1 MKIQLKVNCCD
12 EGSDCCKED
21 NSKQIT
27 IDFLYLDLSVC
38 ERCQSSSQNLD
49 EAMILLTPIFNKL
62 GYKTKVNRIN
72 VNSEVLAKHY
82 KFKSSPTI
90 RVNNDDIELEV
101 KEDNC
106 KSCGELCGDMFD
118 CRVFTYNGLEYHE
131 PPVQM
136 IIESILKN
144 IYFPPHKKDSEH
156 YDVPD
161 NLLKFYRNVNK
172 I

>member
-1 MKIQLKVNCCD
+1 MKIQLKVNCCG
-12 EGSDCCKED
+12 EGSDCCKD
-21 NSKQIT
+21 VNSKQIT

-49 EAMILLTPIFNKL
+49 EAMILLTPLFNKL
-62 GYKTKVNRIN
+62 NYKTIVNRIN
-72 VNSEVLAKHY
+72 VNSEILAKRY

-90 RVNNDDIELEV
+90 RVNNHDIDLEV

-106 KSCGELCGDMFD
+106 KSCGDLCGDMVD
-118 CRVFTYNGLEYHE
+118 CRVFSYDGLEYHE

-144 IYFPPHKKDSEH
+144 IYLPPHKKDSEH
-156 YDVPD
+156 YVVPD
-161 NLLKFYRNVNK
+161 NLLKFYRKVNK